1 MKDGSSTLEKDVKKL
16 DLVKYDLEFDVDP
29 LFKTMTAKFSE
40 TGARGLILESL
51 PLDSNLDVLLEAD
64 QKLFSLENEK
74 EKQKKKLN
82 DSAIKKNNKESETE
96 IFEILESKIIDEI
109 YFFILKIL
117 KSNNLNKLLIYIR
130 NAAFELLSTRH
141 VQNPFKQRNKILQ
154 KNP

>member
-1 MKDGSSTLEKDVKKL
+1 LKDGSSTLEKDVKKL

-64 QKLFSLENEK
+64 QMLFALQIEK

-82 DSAIKKNNKESETE
+82 DSAIKRKNKESETE
-96 IFEILESKIIDEI
+96 IFQILESKNILKF
-109 YFFILKIL
+109 YFFHLENLKQIN
-117 KSNNLNKLLIYIR
+117 KYIIIIFFNLYIR
-130 NAAFELLSTRH
+130 NAAFELLST
-141 VQNPFKQRNKILQ
+141 
-154 KNP
+154 